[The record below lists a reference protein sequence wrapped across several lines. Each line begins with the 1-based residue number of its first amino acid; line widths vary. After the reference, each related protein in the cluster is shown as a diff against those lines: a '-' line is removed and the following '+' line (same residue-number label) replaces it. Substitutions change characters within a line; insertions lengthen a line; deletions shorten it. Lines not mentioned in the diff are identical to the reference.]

1 MYFDLDKIKE
11 QVEQVYEEVLAF
23 RRDLH
28 MHPELSEQEI
38 RTEEKICSRLDALQ
52 IPYQRGVAGHGVCA
66 VIRGTTADRTVGI
79 RADIDALPVAEQT
92 ELAYASLNLGVMH
105 ACGHDMHTAILLGT
119 AAILKQNADTLPGTV
134 KLFFQPSE
142 ETIGGAKQMIDAG
155 CLEDPHVENVIAL
168 HVDPMTDLGKLKF
181 TKGCMN
187 AATTEMELT
196 VRGKAC
202 HGAHPDTGID
212 VLPPACSIVAALQ
225 TIVSRNLA
233 PTTPAVVTV
242 GTFQSGTAKNV
253 ISGEAKLGGT
263 IRALDL
269 DVMAYLKERVQKI
282 AVDTAEA
289 YGTSCEVFFEDSYP
303 PLRNSDELSA
313 LLLPAMEEVF
323 GTENILR
330 NEIPSLGADDFS
342 YFTQTCR
349 GLYFDLGTHDPCSD
363 EYFPLHSEHFAPQ
376 EEAVKVGMLAELTAV
391 YTILH
396 G

>member
-1 MYFDLDKIKE
+1 MYFDLEEIKAQME
-11 QVEQVYEEVLAF
+11 QVGEEVLAF

-28 MHPELSEQEI
+28 MHPELSEHEI

-66 VIRGTTADRTVGI
+66 LIRGTTADRTVGI

-92 ELAYASLNLGVMH
+92 GLAYASLNPGVMH

-119 AAILKQNADTLPGTV
+119 AAVLKQNADTLPGTV

-155 CLEDPHVENVIAL
+155 CLEGPHVENVIAL

-181 TKGCMN
+181 TRGCMN

-212 VLPPACSIVAALQ
+212 ALPPACSIVAALQ

-269 DVMAYLKERVQKI
+269 GVMAYLKERVQKI

-289 YGTSCEVFFEDSYP
+289 YGASCEVFFEDSYP

-349 GLYFDLGTHDPCSD
+349 GLYFDLGTHDPRSD
-363 EYFPLHSEHFAPQ
+363 EYFPLHSEYFAPQ

>member
-79 RADIDALPVAEQT
+79 WADIDALPVAEQT
-92 ELAYASLNLGVMH
+92 EIAYASLNLGVMH

-289 YGTSCEVFFEDSYP
+289 YGASCEVFFEDSYP

>member
-1 MYFDLDKIKE
+1 MYFDLEEIKAQME
-11 QVEQVYEEVLAF
+11 QVGEEVLAF

-212 VLPPACSIVAALQ
+212 ALPPACSIVAALQ

-269 DVMAYLKERVQKI
+269 GVMAYLKERVQKI

-289 YGTSCEVFFEDSYP
+289 YGASCEVFFEDSYP

>member
-1 MYFDLDKIKE
+1 
-11 QVEQVYEEVLAF
+11 
-23 RRDLH
+23 
-28 MHPELSEQEI
+28 
-38 RTEEKICSRLDALQ
+38 
-52 IPYQRGVAGHGVCA
+52 
-66 VIRGTTADRTVGI
+66 
-79 RADIDALPVAEQT
+79 
-92 ELAYASLNLGVMH
+92 
-105 ACGHDMHTAILLGT
+105 
-119 AAILKQNADTLPGTV
+119 
-134 KLFFQPSE
+134 
-142 ETIGGAKQMIDAG
+142 
-155 CLEDPHVENVIAL
+155 
-168 HVDPMTDLGKLKF
+168 
-181 TKGCMN
+181 
-187 AATTEMELT
+187 MELT
-196 VRGKAC
+196 VRGIAC

-212 VLPPACSIVAALQ
+212 ALPPACSIVAALQ

-289 YGTSCEVFFEDSYP
+289 YGASCEVFFEDSYP
-303 PLRNSDELSA
+303 PLQNSDELSA

-349 GLYFDLGTHDPCSD
+349 GLYFDLGTHDPRSE
-363 EYFPLHSEHFAPQ
+363 EYFPLHSEYFAPQ

>member
-269 DVMAYLKERVQKI
+269 DVMAYLKKRVQKI

-342 YFTQTCR
+342 YFMQTCR

>member
-1 MYFDLDKIKE
+1 MYFDLEEIKAQME
-11 QVEQVYEEVLAF
+11 QVGEEVLAF

-28 MHPELSEQEI
+28 MHPELSEHEI

-92 ELAYASLNLGVMH
+92 GLAYASLNPGVMH

-119 AAILKQNADTLPGTV
+119 AAVLKQNADTLPGTV

-155 CLEDPHVENVIAL
+155 CLEGPHVENVIAL

-181 TKGCMN
+181 TRGCMN

-196 VRGKAC
+196 VRGIAC

-212 VLPPACSIVAALQ
+212 ALPPACSIVAALQ

-289 YGTSCEVFFEDSYP
+289 YGASCEVFFEDSYP
-303 PLRNSDELSA
+303 PLQNSDELSA

-349 GLYFDLGTHDPCSD
+349 GLYFDLGTHDPRSD
-363 EYFPLHSEHFAPQ
+363 EYFPLHSEYFAPQ

>member
-92 ELAYASLNLGVMH
+92 ELAYASLNFGVMH

-289 YGTSCEVFFEDSYP
+289 YGASCEVFFEDSYP

>member
-1 MYFDLDKIKE
+1 MYFDLDQIKE

-269 DVMAYLKERVQKI
+269 DVMAYLKKRVQKI

>member
-269 DVMAYLKERVQKI
+269 DVMAYLKKRVQKI

-342 YFTQTCR
+342 YFTQTRR

>member
-269 DVMAYLKERVQKI
+269 DVMAYLKKRVQKI

-323 GTENILR
+323 DTENILR

>member
-66 VIRGTTADRTVGI
+66 VIRGTTADCTVGI

>member
-269 DVMAYLKERVQKI
+269 DVMAYLKKRVQKI

-323 GTENILR
+323 GAENILR

>member
-79 RADIDALPVAEQT
+79 RADIDALPVTEQT
-92 ELAYASLNLGVMH
+92 GLAYASLNTGVMH

-119 AAILKQNADTLPGTV
+119 AAILKQNADTLPGTA

-269 DVMAYLKERVQKI
+269 DVMAYLKKRVQKI

>member
-1 MYFDLDKIKE
+1 MYFDLEEIKAQME
-11 QVEQVYEEVLAF
+11 QVGEEVLAF

-28 MHPELSEQEI
+28 MHPELSEHEI

-92 ELAYASLNLGVMH
+92 GLAYASLNPGVMH

-119 AAILKQNADTLPGTV
+119 AAVLKQNADTLPGTV

-181 TKGCMN
+181 TRGCMN

-196 VRGKAC
+196 VRGIAC
-202 HGAHPDTGID
+202 HGAHPNTGID
-212 VLPPACSIVAALQ
+212 ALPPACSIVAALQ

-289 YGTSCEVFFEDSYP
+289 YGASCEVFFEDSYP
-303 PLRNSDELSA
+303 PLQNSDELSA

-349 GLYFDLGTHDPCSD
+349 GLYFDLGTHDPRSD
-363 EYFPLHSEHFAPQ
+363 EYFPLHSEYFAPQ

>member
-11 QVEQVYEEVLAF
+11 QIEQVYEEVLAF

-52 IPYQRGVAGHGVCA
+52 IPYQRGIAGHGVCA

-79 RADIDALPVAEQT
+79 RADIDALPVTEQT
-92 ELAYASLNLGVMH
+92 GLAYASLNTGVMH

-289 YGTSCEVFFEDSYP
+289 YGASCEVFFEDSYP

>member
-11 QVEQVYEEVLAF
+11 QIEQVYEEVLAF

-52 IPYQRGVAGHGVCA
+52 IPYQRGIAGHGVCA

-79 RADIDALPVAEQT
+79 RADIDALPVTEQT
-92 ELAYASLNLGVMH
+92 GLAYASLNTGVMH

>member
-66 VIRGTTADRTVGI
+66 VIRGTTADCTVGI

-92 ELAYASLNLGVMH
+92 ELAYASLHLGVMH

-269 DVMAYLKERVQKI
+269 DVMAYLKKRVQKI

>member
-181 TKGCMN
+181 TEGCMN
-187 AATTEMELT
+187 AVTTEMELT

-269 DVMAYLKERVQKI
+269 DVMAYLKKRVQKI

-323 GTENILR
+323 GAENILR

>member
-11 QVEQVYEEVLAF
+11 QIEQVYEEVLAF

-52 IPYQRGVAGHGVCA
+52 IPYQRGIAGHGVCA

-79 RADIDALPVAEQT
+79 RADIDALPVTEQT
-92 ELAYASLNLGVMH
+92 GLAYASLNTGVMH

-269 DVMAYLKERVQKI
+269 DVMAYLKKRVQKI

>member
-269 DVMAYLKERVQKI
+269 DVMAYLKKRVQKI

-313 LLLPAMEEVF
+313 LLLTAMEEVF

-330 NEIPSLGADDFS
+330 NGIPSLGADDFS

>member
-79 RADIDALPVAEQT
+79 RAGIDALPVAEQT

-289 YGTSCEVFFEDSYP
+289 YGASCEVFFEDSYP

>member
-11 QVEQVYEEVLAF
+11 QIEQVYEEVLAF

-79 RADIDALPVAEQT
+79 RADIDALPVTEQT
-92 ELAYASLNLGVMH
+92 GLAYASLNTGVMH

-269 DVMAYLKERVQKI
+269 DVMAYLKKRVQKI

>member
-11 QVEQVYEEVLAF
+11 QIEQVYEEVLAF

-52 IPYQRGVAGHGVCA
+52 IPYQRGIAGHGVCA

>member
-79 RADIDALPVAEQT
+79 RADIDALPVTEQT
-92 ELAYASLNLGVMH
+92 GLAYASLNTGVMH

-119 AAILKQNADTLPGTV
+119 AAILKQNADTLPGTA
-134 KLFFQPSE
+134 KLFFHPSE

-269 DVMAYLKERVQKI
+269 DVMAYLKKRVQKI

>member
-269 DVMAYLKERVQKI
+269 DVMAYLKKRVQKI

-289 YGTSCEVFFEDSYP
+289 YDTSCEVFFEDSYP

-323 GTENILR
+323 GTESILR

>member
-269 DVMAYLKERVQKI
+269 DVMAYLKKRVQKI

-289 YGTSCEVFFEDSYP
+289 YDTSCEVFFEDSYP

>member
-1 MYFDLDKIKE
+1 MDFLTRAYELQEETIANRRHIHQHAETGLDLPETVAFVKDKLTE
-11 QVEQVYEEVLAF
+11 YGLAPT
-23 RRDLH
+23 D
-28 MHPELSEQEI
+28 
-38 RTEEKICSRLDALQ
+38 C
-52 IPYQRGVAGHGVCA
+52 GHGV
-66 VIRGTTADRTVGI
+66 TATLGKGSPVLLL
-79 RADIDALPVAEQT
+79 RADMDGLPIREDSGESFSCT
-92 ELAYASLNLGVMH
+92 TGTMH

-253 ISGEAKLGGT
+253 ISGEARLGGT

>member
-269 DVMAYLKERVQKI
+269 DVMADHKDRVQKI

-289 YGTSCEVFFEDSYP
+289 NGASCEVFFEDSYP

>member
-1 MYFDLDKIKE
+1 MYFDLKKIKAQIE
-11 QVEQVYEEVLAF
+11 QVSEEVLAF

-28 MHPELSEQEI
+28 MHPELSEQETQ
-38 RTEEKICSRLDALQ
+38 TEEKICSRLDALQ

-79 RADIDALPVAEQT
+79 RADIDALPVTEQT
-92 ELAYASLNLGVMH
+92 GLAYASSTPGVMH
-105 ACGHDMHTAILLGT
+105 ACGHDMHAAILLGT

-155 CLEDPHVENVIAL
+155 CLEDPQVENVIAL

-181 TKGCMN
+181 TRGCMN

-196 VRGKAC
+196 VHGKAC
-202 HGAHPDTGID
+202 HGAHPDTGVD
-212 VLPPACSIVAALQ
+212 ALLPACSIVAALQ

-233 PTTPAVVTV
+233 PTTPAVITV
-242 GTFQSGTAKNV
+242 GTFQSGTASNV
-253 ISGEAKLGGT
+253 ISGETKLGGT

-289 YGTSCEVFFEDSYP
+289 YGASCEVLLDDGYP
-303 PLRNSDELSA
+303 PLQNSDELFA

-323 GTENILR
+323 GTKNILR
-330 NEIPSLGADDFS
+330 SEIPSLGADDFA
-342 YFTQTCR
+342 YFTQACR
-349 GLYFDLGTHDPCSD
+349 GLYFDLGTHDPYSD

-376 EEAVKVGMLAELTAV
+376 EEAIKIGMLAELTAV
-391 YTILH
+391 YAILH
-396 G
+396 S

>member
-38 RTEEKICSRLDALQ
+38 RTEEKTCSRLDALQ

-269 DVMAYLKERVQKI
+269 DVMAYLKKRVQKI

-363 EYFPLHSEHFAPQ
+363 EYVPLHSEPLAPP

>member
-52 IPYQRGVAGHGVCA
+52 IPYQRGVVGHGVCA

-269 DVMAYLKERVQKI
+269 DVMAYLKKRVQKI

>member
-1 MYFDLDKIKE
+1 MYFDLEKIKAQIE
-11 QVEQVYEEVLAF
+11 QVSEEVLAF

-28 MHPELSEQEI
+28 MHPELSEHEI

-92 ELAYASLNLGVMH
+92 GLTYASLNPGVMH
-105 ACGHDMHTAILLGT
+105 ACGHDMHTAILLDT

-155 CLEDPHVENVIAL
+155 CLEAPHVENVIAL

-181 TKGCMN
+181 TRGCMN

-212 VLPPACSIVAALQ
+212 ALPPACSIVAALQ

-289 YGTSCEVFFEDSYP
+289 YGASCEVFFEDSYP
-303 PLRNSDELSA
+303 PLQNSDELSA

-349 GLYFDLGTHDPCSD
+349 GLYFDLGTHDPRSD
-363 EYFPLHSEHFAPQ
+363 EYFPLHSEYFAPQ

>member
-52 IPYQRGVAGHGVCA
+52 IPYQRDVAGHGVCA

>member
-1 MYFDLDKIKE
+1 
-11 QVEQVYEEVLAF
+11 
-23 RRDLH
+23 
-28 MHPELSEQEI
+28 
-38 RTEEKICSRLDALQ
+38 
-52 IPYQRGVAGHGVCA
+52 
-66 VIRGTTADRTVGI
+66 
-79 RADIDALPVAEQT
+79 
-92 ELAYASLNLGVMH
+92 
-105 ACGHDMHTAILLGT
+105 
-119 AAILKQNADTLPGTV
+119 
-134 KLFFQPSE
+134 
-142 ETIGGAKQMIDAG
+142 
-155 CLEDPHVENVIAL
+155 
-168 HVDPMTDLGKLKF
+168 
-181 TKGCMN
+181 MN

-269 DVMAYLKERVQKI
+269 DVMAYLKKRVQKI

-289 YGTSCEVFFEDSYP
+289 YGASCEVFFEDSYP

>member
-79 RADIDALPVAEQT
+79 RADINALPVAEQT

-269 DVMAYLKERVQKI
+269 DVMAYLKKRVQKI

-289 YGTSCEVFFEDSYP
+289 YDTSCEVFFEDSYP

>member
-1 MYFDLDKIKE
+1 MYFDLEKIKAQIE
-11 QVEQVYEEVLAF
+11 QVSEEVLAF

-28 MHPELSEQEI
+28 MHPELSEHEI

-92 ELAYASLNLGVMH
+92 GLTYASLNPGVMH

-155 CLEDPHVENVIAL
+155 CLEAPHVENVIAL

-181 TKGCMN
+181 TRGCMN

-212 VLPPACSIVAALQ
+212 ALPPACSIVAALQ

-289 YGTSCEVFFEDSYP
+289 YGASCEVFFEDSYP
-303 PLRNSDELSA
+303 PLQNSDELSA

-349 GLYFDLGTHDPCSD
+349 GLYFDLGTHDPRSD
-363 EYFPLHSEHFAPQ
+363 EYFPLHSEYFAPQ